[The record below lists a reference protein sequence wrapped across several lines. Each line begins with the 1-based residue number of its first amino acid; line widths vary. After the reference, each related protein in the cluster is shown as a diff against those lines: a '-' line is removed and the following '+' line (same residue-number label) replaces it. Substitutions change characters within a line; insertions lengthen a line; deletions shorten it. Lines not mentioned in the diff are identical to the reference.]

1 MADRAGQAEYW
12 RQAGF
17 YVHLGQLRR
26 AGGDAG
32 GRGIGSVREPCSR
45 RSGVRRSRA
54 WLPIWAQVRPLKLP
68 ILPHIIPFSISI
80 RPRRCPDPIVGGE
93 VRCVVSVDR
102 LQCVSYLW
110 PDFIEVYAITQ
121 AALGN
126 VSAVEIATSPDTS

>member
-1 MADRAGQAEYW
+1 MNPQIAARPLQAEYW
-12 RQAGF
+12 RQAGL

-80 RPRRCPDPIVGGE
+80 RPRRCPDPIVGGQ
-93 VRCVVSVDR
+93 VICVVSLLP
-102 LQCVSYLW
+102 LQCLSYLC
-110 PDFIEVYAITQ
+110 PYFIEVSTITQ
-121 AALGN
+121 SG
-126 VSAVEIATSPDTS
+126 